1 MGLCIPREYQ
11 TLSSFETNVLLA
23 YKLQPALQ
31 ASTTNAFLC
40 VCSQNFLTTRPHSVR
55 NNMFIVQIMY
65 RRCNFNVTFS
75 KQKLLDINIKAV
87 WLNGLYCE
95 LVDLADVDIVLR
107 HAHVPSW
114 HLGYPIAAIH
124 LQSKQWY
131 RFVQYC
137 SLCAIRLRD
146 KCDKCRGWKGG
157 GVTNSRLPWL
167 HLNLYPMFIVCL
179 LPAFLTIGNAYM
191 QYSYMYQYFLDWG
204 QQNP

>member
-23 YKLQPALQ
+23 YKLHPALQ

-95 LVDLADVDIVLR
+95 LVDLADVDIIYTQ
-107 HAHVPSW
+107 VPSW
-114 HLGYPIAAIH
+114 HLDYSIVAIH

-131 RFVQYC
+131 LFVQYC

-146 KCDKCRGWKGG
+146 KCDKCRWCGAGG
-157 GVTNSRLPWL
+157 GRRVGWQIAGCHGYTL
-167 HLNLYPMFIVCL
+167 ICTQCL
-179 LPAFLTIGNAYM
+179 LFAYYLHFSQLAM
-191 QYSYMYQYFLDWG
+191 YQYMYQYFLDWG

>member
-23 YKLQPALQ
+23 YQLHPLLQ

-55 NNMFIVQIMY
+55 NSMFIVQIMY

-75 KQKLLDINIKAV
+75 KQKLLDVNIKAV

-107 HAHVPSW
+107 LTQVPSW
-114 HLGYPIAAIH
+114 HLDYPNICSQSTGTSLFSIVLYVPYVWEISVTSAGGERGEGWQTIGCHGYT
-124 LQSKQWY
+124 LTCTQ
-131 RFVQYC
+131 C
-137 SLCAIRLRD
+137 SLFAYY
-146 KCDKCRGWKGG
+146 
-157 GVTNSRLPWL
+157 L
-167 HLNLYPMFIVCL
+167 HFSQLAM
-179 LPAFLTIGNAYM
+179 YM
-191 QYSYMYQYFLDWG
+191 QCSYMYQYFLDWG
-204 QQNP
+204 PQNP

>member
-23 YKLQPALQ
+23 YQLHPLLQ

-75 KQKLLDINIKAV
+75 KQKLLDVNIKAV
-87 WLNGLYCE
+87 RLNGLYCE

-107 HAHVPSW
+107 LAHVPSW
-114 HLGYPIAAIH
+114 HLDYPIVAIR

-131 RFVQYC
+131 LFVQYC

-146 KCDKCRGWKGG
+146 KCDKCRGWE
-157 GVTNSRLPWL
+157 GVGWQKVGCHGYTL
-167 HLNLYPMFIVCL
+167 ICTQCL
-179 LPAFLTIGNAYM
+179 LLLITCISHNWQCTCNVLTCTNI
-191 QYSYMYQYFLDWG
+191 F
-204 QQNP
+204 